1 MSINERIITALKPIK
16 IPVSVSEHPINDANG
31 ATIRPD
37 TFAVI
42 IPLYDGLTAHA
53 DDRPTCC
60 TEEVELALYVKGNY
74 LALRNKI
81 TRLLLDADIV
91 ISGRRYIELEK
102 DTGYHHYIFELVTAH
117 EYEEE

>member
-1 MSINERIITALKPIK
+1 M
-16 IPVSVSEHPINDANG
+16 
-31 ATIRPD
+31 
-37 TFAVI
+37 
-42 IPLYDGLTAHA
+42 
-53 DDRPTCC
+53 
-60 TEEVELALYVKGNY
+60 
-74 LALRNKI
+74 RNKI